1 MNRLQLKI
9 PPPVY
14 LLAFVGMMWLVARV
28 LPVVD
33 LIASPWNRLGLG
45 LIAVAVL
52 IDFWSLGLF
61 FRAHT
66 TFNPIHP
73 ERTQTLVTAGTY
85 RYTRNPMY
93 VGMLII
99 LTGWCIYL
107 GSLGAFA
114 LLPVFVWVLT
124 HQQIVPEEQVL
135 AQKFGQAYTDYQR
148 RVPRWLW

>member
-1 MNRLQLKI
+1 MNTLKLKI

-14 LLAFVGMMWLVARV
+14 LLVFAGLMWLSNQW
-28 LPVVD
+28 LPLVE
-33 LIASPWNRLGLG
+33 LFSAPWNKLGLG
-45 LIAVAVL
+45 LIAVAVVV
-52 IDFWSLGLF
+52 DFWSLGLF

-73 ERTQTLVTAGTY
+73 ERTHALVTTGTY

-99 LTGWCIYL
+99 LSGWGVWL
-107 GSLGAFA
+107 GSVSPFL

-124 HQQIVPEEQVL
+124 VQQIIPEEIML
-135 AQKFGQAYTDYQR
+135 EQKFGDAYLGYKA
-148 RVPRWLW
+148 RVVRWLW